1 MKTSLKIKTAAEE
14 PKRIKQ
20 LTLTLTLS
28 QNKFNGNQKIIKLN
42 YLIKLNIIY
51 S

>member
-1 MKTSLKIKTAAEE
+1 METSLKIKTTAAE
-14 PKRIKQ
+14 PKKTQ

-42 YLIKLNIIY
+42 NLIKLNIIY